1 MALLNFMDARQL
13 KVIED
18 ASLIYRRIH
27 PDDIEI
33 MRVAE
38 LKAIHNMSNY
48 VVEVRVINPDGSIR
62 WAYSI
67 RPRIIVVDWFAGME

>member
-13 KVIED
+13 VIED

-48 VVEVRVINPDGSIR
+48 VVEVRVINPDR
-62 WAYSI
+62 KY
-67 RPRIIVVDWFAGME
+67 